1 MKIVLLGAPGA
12 GKGTQATLLCQA
24 KKLPHIS
31 TGDMM
36 RAAIAKGSSLG
47 EKVKK
52 YLDAGQLV
60 PDEIVIDVVKDR
72 LSQDDCNN
80 GFLLDGFPRTVAQA
94 EALDRVLSELKRDLT
109 HVIELQVPEK
119 VLLERIES
127 RASQGSGR
135 SDDTPEVAKKR
146 LEVYR
151 AQTAPV
157 TAYYAAKKT
166 PSGAERLFGI
176 DGIGTVEDVH
186 LRVLKALNP

>member
-31 TGDMM
+31 TGEMM
-36 RAAIAKGSSLG
+36 RAAVAKGSALG
-47 EKVKK
+47 QRVKK
-52 YLDAGQLV
+52 FMDAGQLV
-60 PDEIVIDVVKDR
+60 PDEIVIDVIKER
-72 LSQDDCNN
+72 LSEDDCKG

-94 EALDRVLSELKRDLT
+94 EALDRVLGELKRDLT
-109 HVIELQVPEK
+109 HIVELQVPES
-119 VLLERIES
+119 VLLERIEG

-157 TAYYAAKKT
+157 TAYYAATKT
-166 PSGAERLFGI
+166 HSGGQRLFEI

>member
-1 MKIVLLGAPGA
+1 MRVVLLGAPGA
-12 GKGTQATLLCQA
+12 GKGTQASLLCQA
-24 KKLPHIS
+24 KGLLHIS

-36 RAAIAKGSSLG
+36 RASIAKGSSLG

-60 PDEIVIDVVKDR
+60 PDEIVIDVIRDR
-72 LSQDDCNN
+72 LSQDDCKS

-94 EALDRVLSELKRDLT
+94 EALDGVLTELKRELT

-119 VLLERIES
+119 VLLDRIQG

-146 LEVYR
+146 LAVYR
-151 AQTAPV
+151 DQTAPV
-157 TAYYAAKKT
+157 TAYYAATKKPT
-166 PSGAERLFGI
+166 GGERLFVI
-176 DGIGTVEDVH
+176 DGLGSVDDVH
-186 LRVLKALNP
+186 LRALKALET